1 MTRETKVG
9 LSIAATVFAVVGGAL
24 AYKLYFLTPGTG
36 GLAQSTSASV
46 AEPQVVPARSESSS
60 AATHSSPSQ
69 QASSF
74 QPEIRSATE
83 SPPTVHAAA
92 EAKPPTP
99 PDNLPP
105 APPVLIT
112 EKPPVSLADA
122 EKTCASAI
130 DPAKPRDSGS
140 PQMSTPPS
148 TEPPSSPFSS
158 APARPPE
165 PSPPVEP
172 PVPVPP
178 PPSPVT
184 QADAVP
190 PTQKPNATEEKTGPQ
205 EKSLPPAPPVVVIPN
220 DVPFGKPSAPSAAVP
235 LPGSPVVPSVEK
247 APLDKPTLPVVSPSA
262 EPAAVNDM
270 AKPAPSATNPP
281 SLNVPSPPPSDAF
294 DRSYPAP
301 PASLVAS
308 RNNQP
313 KPEDAI
319 PVTIRP
325 QTQPLTP
332 PPPDGYP
339 VKIVPSPSGKPVEVL
354 DYEVQRYTAGPG
366 ETWEGISRNKYGSE
380 RFARALAA
388 FNRDR
393 NPGLTVPSPGAT
405 ILLPPAYILQ
415 RRYPQL
421 IEAASP
427 TPNYA
432 ANATSGTNTASG
444 SANSGTT
451 VYPPSA
457 PAPAPSGAYKL
468 YRVQPNDTIW
478 MIAKRT
484 LGSGD
489 RWPEILR
496 LNRDVLRDVNQLPP
510 GLVLR
515 LPPDARVDENTVPR

>member
-36 GLAQSTSASV
+36 GLAQSPAASV
-46 AEPQVVPARSESSS
+46 AEPQVVPARSESSN
-60 AATHSSPSQ
+60 AATPSSPSQ
-69 QASSF
+69 EASAF

-83 SPPTVHAAA
+83 SPPTVHAVG

-105 APPVLIT
+105 PPPLLIT

-122 EKTCASAI
+122 EKISANATGL
-130 DPAKPRDSGS
+130 AKPKDSGS

-158 APARPPE
+158 APAKPPE
-165 PSPPVEP
+165 PPPLAES

-178 PPSPVT
+178 PPPFVT
-184 QADAVP
+184 KADAVP
-190 PTQKPNATEEKTGPQ
+190 PTEEPVVTDDKTGTQ
-205 EKSLPPAPPVVVIPN
+205 EKSLPPAAPVVVTPN
-220 DVPFGKPSAPSAAVP
+220 DVPFGKPSTSSAAVP
-235 LPGSPVVPSVEK
+235 SLGSPVAPAVEK
-247 APLDKPTLPVVSPSA
+247 TPLDKPMPPVVSPSA
-262 EPAAVNDM
+262 EPPAVADT

-281 SLNVPSPPPSDAF
+281 NLNVPSPPPSDAF

-308 RNNQP
+308 RNHQP

-319 PVTIRP
+319 PVTVRP

-354 DYEVQRYTAGPG
+354 DYEVQRYTAGPS

-393 NPGLTVPSPGAT
+393 NPGLTAPLPGVT

-421 IEAASP
+421 VEAAPP

-432 ANATSGTNTASG
+432 ENAASGIKPAFG
-444 SANSGTT
+444 SANSGTA

-457 PAPAPSGAYKL
+457 PVPATSGTYKL

-478 MIAKRT
+478 VIAKRT

-489 RWPEILR
+489 RWPEIFR
-496 LNRDVLRDVNQLPP
+496 LNRDVLGDVNQLPP

>member
-9 LSIAATVFAVVGGAL
+9 FCIAAMVFAVVGGAL

-46 AEPQVVPARSESSS
+46 AEPQVVPARSDGSGTATDPSS
-60 AATHSSPSQ
+60 TQ

-83 SPPTVHAAA
+83 SPSPVHAAGEGKLPA
-92 EAKPPTP
+92 P

-105 APPVLIT
+105 PPPLLIT

-122 EKTCASAI
+122 EKTSANTSSS
-130 DPAKPRDSGS
+130 AKPRDSGS
-140 PQMSTPPS
+140 PQMSTPPA

-158 APARPPE
+158 APAKTPE
-165 PSPPVEP
+165 PPPLAES

-178 PPSPVT
+178 PPPSVT
-184 QADAVP
+184 KADAVP
-190 PTQKPNATEEKTGPQ
+190 PTDKPNAIEEKTGPQ
-205 EKSLPPAPPVVVIPN
+205 ENSLPPVAPVVVAPN
-220 DVPFGKPSAPSAAVP
+220 DVPFGKPSAPSAAVSP
-235 LPGSPVVPSVEK
+235 PGSPVPPAVEK
-247 APLDKPTLPVVSPSA
+247 APLDKPMQPVVSPSA
-262 EPAAVNDM
+262 EPTAVGDI
-270 AKPAPSATNPP
+270 AKPAPFTTNPP
-281 SLNVPSPPPSDAF
+281 NLNVPSPPPSDAF
-294 DRSYPAP
+294 DRSYPVP

-325 QTQPLTP
+325 QTQPLSP

-354 DYEVQRYTAGPG
+354 DYEVQRHTAGPG
-366 ETWEGISRNKYGSE
+366 ETWEAISRNKYGSE

-393 NPGLTVPSPGAT
+393 NPGLTVPWPGAT

-421 IEAASP
+421 IEAAPP

-432 ANATSGTNTASG
+432 KNAASGTNSASA
-444 SANSGTT
+444 SANSGTA

-457 PAPAPSGAYKL
+457 VTPATSGAYKL

-478 MIAKRT
+478 LIAKRT